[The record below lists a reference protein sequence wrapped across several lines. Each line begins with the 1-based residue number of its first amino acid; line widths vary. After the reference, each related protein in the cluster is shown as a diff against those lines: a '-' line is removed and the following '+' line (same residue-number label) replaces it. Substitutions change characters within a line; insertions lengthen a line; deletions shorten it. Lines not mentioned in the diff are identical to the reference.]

1 MASPHAPLA
10 DRSAARY
17 LLSGIPFVIFLGTL
31 THFIF
36 DWSGNI
42 VFVGLFVPINES
54 VWEHLKMSFWPTLVW
69 FLLVFLFFRI
79 KSELS
84 ASRLLMAAAAALFV
98 CSLIIVTFFYT
109 MEGAFGIESLLVDA
123 SIFFLGIIVGQFA
136 AVHVYRY
143 AETTL
148 LAICGCF
155 FHFAFHGPAYFL
167 HVLATPPAFVFGQT
181 DGDIWLESLAK
192 ILPHC
197 QHDNWRYGSFLIYLE
212 KLLFERF

>member
-143 AETTL
+143 AEPKRFWL
-148 LAICGCF
+148 YVA
-155 FHFAFHGPAYFL
+155 AFS
-167 HVLATPPAFVFGQT
+167 
-181 DGDIWLESLAK
+181 I
-192 ILPHC
+192 
-197 QHDNWRYGSFLIYLE
+197 
-212 KLLFERF
+212 LLFMALLIFFTFWQPRLPLFLDKPTGTYGLNR